1 MKKYLAGLLGLF
13 LVAATAGFGS
23 GTVHEK
29 HVSVFAPGAKV
40 EKLAGGF
47 AFTEGPVA
55 DSDGNVF
62 FTDIRN
68 NRIHKW
74 SLDGELTTYRE
85 NSAGANGLAFD
96 RKGNLVVCEQVNRR
110 IVSISSTGEVTVL
123 ADEYD
128 GKKLNSPNDLWMDPK
143 GGIYFSDPRYG
154 NRDNVEQDGEHVYY
168 ITPDGQ
174 KLIRV
179 VDDFIRPNGVLGSPD
194 GKVLY
199 LADRAGNKNYV
210 YDVNDDGT
218 LSNKRFFSEEGSD
231 DMTMDSEGN
240 IYITSPRGEPSFV
253 FAVYDSEGNRIEELE
268 MPEKPSNVCFG
279 GSDGKTLFITART
292 SLYSIRMRVH
302 GAPSVFPAMAGNRQ
316 IIGKSKSPL
325 Q

>member
-1 MKKYLAGLLGLF
+1 MKIYSACLFVLLLAF
-13 LVAATAGFGS
+13 TTAGFGS

-29 HVSVFAPGAKV
+29 HDSVFAHEAKV

-47 AFTEGPVA
+47 AFTEGPVT

-62 FTDIRN
+62 FTDIHN

-85 NSAGANGLAFD
+85 NSGGANGLAFD
-96 RKGNLVVCEQVNRR
+96 RDGNLVVCEGVSRR
-110 IVSISSTGEVTVL
+110 VVSIKMNGQATVL
-123 ADEYD
+123 ADEFD
-128 GKKLNSPNDLWMDPK
+128 DKKLNSPNDLWVDSK
-143 GGIYFSDPRYG
+143 NGIYFSDPRYG
-154 NRDNVEQDGEHVYY
+154 NRDNVEQDGEHIYY
-168 ITPDGQ
+168 ITPDR
-174 KLIRV
+174 KELIRV

-194 GKVLY
+194 GKILY

-218 LSNKRFFSEEGSD
+218 LSNKRFFSVDGSD
-231 DMTMDSEGN
+231 GMTMDSEGN
-240 IYITSPRGEPSFV
+240 IYVTSPRKEPSV
-253 FAVYDSEGNRIEELE
+253 VVVVYDSDGNRLEELE
-268 MPEKPSNVCFG
+268 IPEKPSNVCFG

-302 GAPSVFPAMAGNRQ
+302 GAASVF
-316 IIGKSKSPL
+316 SDH
-325 Q
+325 

>member
-1 MKKYLAGLLGLF
+1 MKMYIIRLLGLI
-13 LVAATAGFGS
+13 LIITTAGLGS

-29 HVSVFAPGAKV
+29 HDSVFAHGAKV

-55 DSDGNVF
+55 DSEGNVF

-74 SLDGELTTYRE
+74 SLDGKLTTYRE

-96 RKGNLVVCEQVNRR
+96 GDGNLLVCEQVNRR
-110 IVSISSTGEVTVL
+110 IVSIDSNGEVTVL

-128 GKKLNSPNDLWMDPK
+128 HKKLNSPNDLWTDPK

-179 VDDFIRPNGVLGSPD
+179 EDDFIRPNGVLGSPD
-194 GKVLY
+194 GKILY

-218 LSNKRFFSEEGSD
+218 LSNKRFFSEDGSD
-231 DMTMDSEGN
+231 GMAMDSEGN
-240 IYITSPRGEPSFV
+240 IYVTSPRKEPSV
-253 FAVYDSEGNRIEELE
+253 VVVVYDSDGNRLEELE

-279 GSDGKTLFITART
+279 GKDRKTLFITART

-302 GAPSVFPAMAGNRQ
+302 GAASVFSSEGGHQAHYR
-316 IIGKSKSPL
+316 
-325 Q
+325 

>member
-1 MKKYLAGLLGLF
+1 MKMYIIRLLGLF
-13 LVAATAGFGS
+13 LVVATAGFGS
-23 GTVHEK
+23 GIDHEK

-74 SLDGELTTYRE
+74 SLDEKLTTFRE
-85 NSAGANGLAFD
+85 NSGGANGLAFD
-96 RKGNLVVCEQVNRR
+96 REGNLVVCEGVNRKV
-110 IVSISSTGEVTVL
+110 VSIKMNGEATVL

-128 GKKLNSPNDLWMDPK
+128 HKKLNSPNDLWVDSK

-154 NRDNVEQDGEHVYY
+154 NRDNVEQDGEHIYY
-168 ITPDGQ
+168 ITPDRKG
-174 KLIRV
+174 LIRV

-194 GKVLY
+194 GKVLF

-210 YDVNDDGT
+210 YDINEDGT

-231 DMTMDSEGN
+231 GMTMDSEGN
-240 IYITSPRGEPSFV
+240 VYITSPRREPPFIVS
-253 FAVYDSEGNRIEELE
+253 VYDLEGNRIEELE
-268 MPEKPSNVCFG
+268 MPEKPSNVCFAG
-279 GSDGKTLFITART
+279 KDRKTLFITART

-302 GAPSVFPAMAGNRQ
+302 GAASVFSGE
-316 IIGKSKSPL
+316 GGH
-325 Q
+325 